1 MAERSWVQRQEWRD
15 LLFAHW
21 PIRISTLRPLVPR
34 SLELDCF
41 DGQAWVGIVPF
52 RMTGVRLRWLPS
64 LPWLSAFPE
73 LNLRTYVR
81 HRGQSGIYFFSL
93 DAPNPLAVTVARRL
107 YHLPYHRAEITMRSD
122 QDGISYDCRRRQRD
136 APPAAIGVD
145 YRPIGDAFRAEAGSL
160 EHFLVERYA
169 LFCASANGKIHA
181 CRLQHPAW
189 KLMPAEA
196 EFRYNTMTESVGFSL
211 PETKPLLWYSGLQA
225 TLLSA
230 PQTERECHMFAQEAA
245 PELRATRTIPALIDR

>member
-1 MAERSWVQRQEWRD
+1 MAEQSWVQRQEWRD

-21 PIRISTLRPLVPR
+21 PVRASVLRPLVPR

-41 DGQAWVGIVPF
+41 DGQAWVCIVAF

-81 HRGQSGIYFFSL
+81 YRGQSGIYFFSL
-93 DAPNPLAVTVARRL
+93 DTPNPLAVTVARRW
-107 YHLPYHRAEITMRSD
+107 YHLPYHRAEITIRSD

-136 APPAAIGVD
+136 APPTTLGVD
-145 YRPIGDAFRAEAGSL
+145 YRPIGDAFRANPGSL

-169 LFCASANGKIHA
+169 LYCPSADGKIHA
-181 CRLQHPAW
+181 CRVQHPAW
-189 KLMPAEA
+189 ELMPAEA
-196 EFRYNTMTESVGFSL
+196 EFRHNSLTEAAGFSL
-211 PETKPLLWYSGLQA
+211 PETEPLLWYSVLQA
-225 TLLSA
+225 ALLSA
-230 PQTERECHMFAQEAA
+230 PQTEEECHIYAAGDA
-245 PELRATRTIPALIDR
+245 PELRATRTTPALADR